1 MPRYRRRYSYS
12 SSSSIDAFKPSL
24 QLTKPKWHVIKPILP
39 TPIQNRPAS
48 NLSQIQNISNKTA
61 IPKTIP
67 SSSVV
72 SSSQTKVSS
81 PSKQCRPKLI
91 LRLPNNN
98 INKTEKMTETTNKAI
113 IKSEMKTETEECPK
127 KIERK
132 ENVFMFWKGLPSDI
146 KIFIGCYLELNRIL
160 CLKIICPHLY
170 LSWEPLFFEYWR
182 IHYDPDHHLIQL
194 PRVIYEYDINDT
206 NYHVVPI
213 PIRNYQSL
221 MCILPKDRPLIF
233 DDRSQYTDSFSSL
246 VQHDDNFAIDC
257 FDDSILSILLIMDD
271 MLLLRYIKNSSFTH
285 NVNDE
290 ERRGFIIPL
299 FKENKPFN
307 IINSIE
313 SIRNHP
319 LFDIN

>member
-24 QLTKPKWHVIKPILP
+24 QLTKPKWHVIKTVLP

-48 NLSQIQNISNKTA
+48 NLSQTTPN
-61 IPKTIP
+61 KTIP
-67 SSSVV
+67 NSLAASSP
-72 SSSQTKVSS
+72 QTKVSS
-81 PSKQCRPKLI
+81 PSKQCKPKLI
-91 LRLPNNN
+91 LRLPNNK
-98 INKTEKMTETTNKAI
+98 INRTEQMNEIRTTKPETKNDTET
-113 IKSEMKTETEECPK
+113 KTIECPK
-127 KIERK
+127 KIEKK
-132 ENVFMFWKGLPSDI
+132 ENVFIYWKGLPSDI

-233 DDRSQYTDSFSSL
+233 DDRSQCTDSFSSL

-271 MLLLRYIKNSSFTH
+271 MLLLRYIKSSSFTH

-299 FKENKPFN
+299 FRENKPFN